1 MKSYAKQRY
10 SNSGFKKSTYFK
22 SKVSWN
28 FSPRATVTI
37 HLKRT
42 TTKLE
47 GGMHLLRFTRPF
59 HLLST
64 WPGLNDESWQS
75 TYRSHLAW
83 PAFLLPAGSENQTQ
97 PTVLVNNTQA
107 RQAPKKNWQGVPP
120 YITFNTKKT
129 KSSSGQTIWQ
139 KSGTFSNKM
148 SPNFQISCKT
158 SWKLYPLSDPSK
170 VDPSARVQKTLWPKI
185 LSRAWIANTR
195 FFERSPFLRSLG
207 LMMPSR
213 TLSKGDYY
221 VKNSFL
227 FSFFF

>member
-1 MKSYAKQRY
+1 MARAERWIVTVHLSITSCLTGFPFTCMFWKSNTTNR
-10 SNSGFKKSTYFK
+10 
-22 SKVSWN
+22 
-28 FSPRATVTI
+28 FSEQ
-37 HLKRT
+37 H
-42 TTKLE
+42 
-47 GGMHLLRFTRPF
+47 
-59 HLLST
+59 
-64 WPGLNDESWQS
+64 PGK
-75 TYRSHLAW
+75 
-83 PAFLLPAGSENQTQ
+83 AGPQ
-97 PTVLVNNTQA
+97 
-107 RQAPKKNWQGVPP
+107 KKNWQGVPP

-139 KSGTFSNKM
+139 KSGTFSKNI

-170 VDPSARVQKTLWPKI
+170 VDPSARVQTLWPKI

-221 VKNSFL
+221 YYVKNSFM
-227 FSFFF
+227 FSFFLKKKRKTKKETKNLPDEKQDHFIVSRDGDERERRSPLPQIIRSSYPHLG